1 MKETNVHSLILEKTE
16 KIEDDGL
23 RSFINEI
30 LSFERSKLDREKY
43 QYFKQYK
50 KLITIHAPIGE
61 QKYSSDE

>member
-16 KIEDDGL
+16 RIEDEGL
-23 RSFINEI
+23 RNFINEI

-43 QYFKQYK
+43 QYFKVYGE
-50 KLITIHAPIGE
+50 LINIHAPIGE